1 MSKEE
6 KEESKEASGGK
17 GNKKLL
23 MIIAVLVLL
32 LVLVIGGAAGAFMTM
47 NKAPAA
53 APQAKDAEGE
63 HQEEG
68 AAHEGE
74 GEEEA
79 AEGGH
84 GEKEGGPAVMPLEPF
99 IVNLQVKGSYLKAT
113 MQLKFSGKG
122 IPKNAESELPKIRDA
137 VIRTLS
143 SKSAAE
149 ILTAE
154 GKEAL
159 REEVKKAI
167 NTAFGSDKV
176 VQIYFTEFIIQ

>member
-6 KEESKEASGGK
+6 KEESKEAGGGK

-23 MIIAVLVLL
+23 IIIAVLALL
-32 LVLVIGGAAGAFMTM
+32 LVLVIGGAVGAFMTM

-53 APQAKDAEGE
+53 APQAKAAEE
-63 HQEEG
+63 H
-68 AAHEGE
+68 H
-74 GEEEA
+74 EEEA
-79 AEGGH
+79 PAEEEEASEGGH
-84 GEKEGGPAVMPLEPF
+84 GEKGGSAAVMPLEPF

-113 MQLKFSGKG
+113 MQLKFAGKAV
-122 IPKNAESELPKIRDA
+122 PKNAESELPKIRDA